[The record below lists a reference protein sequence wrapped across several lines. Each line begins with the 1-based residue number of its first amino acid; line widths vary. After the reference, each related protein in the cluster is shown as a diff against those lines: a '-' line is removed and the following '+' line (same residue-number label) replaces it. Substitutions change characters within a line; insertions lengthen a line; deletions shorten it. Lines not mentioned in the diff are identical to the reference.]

1 MTACDLAVV
10 VGTYNRQDRL
20 RACVESVLKQ
30 SHRLFRLYITD
41 AGSTDGTIEYL
52 KGLDDPRAEAVLV
65 GEKLGQARAY
75 NDVFR
80 RLDCRYVAW
89 LSDDNVV
96 VDNGL
101 DQAVAILDQEPAI
114 GMVGLKVKDRAGP
127 FTAAPYIGGIS
138 AAGILNVNQGMLRSR
153 LMNDLG
159 GFDET
164 FRDYGIDPDLTAR
177 VLLAGYEVVYTR
189 NVALHHY
196 RDWAEPGSGDAYQAH
211 QRRLETSLARYADRY
226 GDLDAGGPGLAV
238 KAGFG
243 RFLRAIFGSRLA
255 PNGDRPVLGQLPRD
269 WHNIF
274 KGRYIDLFD
283 SYRCRLKPY
292 HLRQKIPARARKP
305 ISLEPKQC

>member
-10 VGTYNRQDRL
+10 VGTYNRLDRL
-20 RACVESVLKQ
+20 QACVESILTQ
-30 SHRLFRLYITD
+30 SRRLSRLYITD

-52 KGLDDPRAEAVLV
+52 KGLDDPRVEAVLV

-96 VDNGL
+96 VGNGL
-101 DQAVAILDQEPAI
+101 DLAALTLDQEPDI
-114 GMVGLKVKDRAGP
+114 GMVGLKVKDQVGP

-138 AAGILNVNQGMLRSR
+138 TAGILNVNQGMLRSK

-189 NVALHHY
+189 NIAVHHY
-196 RDWAEPGSGDAYQAH
+196 RDWAEPGSGDAYRAH
-211 QRRLETSLARYADRY
+211 RQRLEASLAHYAERY
-226 GDLDAGGPGLAV
+226 GDLDAGGPGLV
-238 KAGFG
+238 IKAGLR
-243 RFLRAIFGSRLA
+243 RFLRVMYGKRLA
-255 PNGDRPVLGQLPRD
+255 PDGDQPVLGQLPRD

-274 KGRYIDLFD
+274 RARYIDLLD
-283 SYRCRLKPY
+283 GYRCRNKPY

-305 ISLEPKQC
+305 ITLEPKRC